1 MALAAPHLAPRTQ
14 ILVPIAPNLAVKV
27 TNLDPKAPNVDL
39 GAQWEP
45 KSISPKSRMQIPRF
59 GWQSTLLRFKSTDT
73 APQAPK
79 LAHNSL

>member
-45 KSISPKSRMQIPRF
+45 KSISPKSRMQIP
-59 GWQSTLLRFKSTDT
+59 
-73 APQAPK
+73 
-79 LAHNSL
+79 

>member
-14 ILVPIAPNLAVKV
+14 ILVPIAVKV

-59 GWQSTLLRFKSTDT
+59 GWQSTLLRFKSTYN